1 MPASVETREFR
12 RNSKGSYNQWFA
24 WRLHTVPTMITIN
37 AIALSS
43 VNAATLRL
51 QATASNIANMRSN
64 GAAPGAA
71 GPAAFTPVEVEQ
83 TATGYG
89 GVDAKL
95 APAAREAL
103 LAHDPSAPYANGAGF
118 VAAPDVDLAGEF
130 LQLMTAKPSF
140 AANLQVLR
148 TSDEMLGDVLSI
160 IA

>member
-1 MPASVETREFR
+1 MNTLS
-12 RNSKGSYNQWFA
+12 S
-24 WRLHTVPTMITIN
+24 
-37 AIALSS
+37 IALSG
-43 VNAATLRL
+43 VNAATLRA
-51 QATASNIANMRSN
+51 QAAASNIANVRSN

-71 GPAAFTPVEVEQ
+71 GPAAYTPLEVEQ
-83 TATGYG
+83 AATGYG

-103 LAHDPSAPYANGAGF
+103 LAYDPSAPYANSAGF
-118 VAAPDVDLAGEF
+118 VTMPDVDLASEF
-130 LQLMTAKPSF
+130 LQLMTARQSF